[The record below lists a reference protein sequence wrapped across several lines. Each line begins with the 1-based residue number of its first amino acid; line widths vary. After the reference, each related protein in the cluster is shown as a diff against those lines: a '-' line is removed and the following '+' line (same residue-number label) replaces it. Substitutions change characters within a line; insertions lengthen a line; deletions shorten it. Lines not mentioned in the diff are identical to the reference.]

1 MDRKNY
7 AIRIIIV
14 CLLLLATAAATAYV
28 PLSRSP
34 REKDR
39 TLSQYLG
46 EVGGWSSFERAA
58 MSVNIQDSLTTDDSL
73 FTTYKRGDRELDVY
87 IGYYFTSDKIG
98 KPHSPLVCFPGQ
110 GWSTSNEKK
119 RTLILG
125 EKDQVPLHVNSIIV
139 QKGENR
145 QLILFWFQAYDR
157 SCADTFS
164 QKIVAL
170 WNRIRHGREDNAF
183 IRVSIACDNEDIETS
198 LAEASEFLEVFYPA
212 FLRYIREMN
221 GLKLET

>member
-1 MDRKNY
+1 MDRKSY
-7 AIRIIIV
+7 VIRIIVV
-14 CLLLLATAAATAYV
+14 CLLLLATAVATAYV

-34 REKDR
+34 REKGVS
-39 TLSQYLG
+39 LSQYLS

-58 MSVNIQDSLTTDDSL
+58 MNVNIQDSLTTDDSL
-73 FTTYKRGDRELDVY
+73 FTTYRKGDRELDVY

-139 QKGENR
+139 QKGENQ

-157 SCADTFS
+157 SCANTFS
-164 QKIVAL
+164 QKVVAL

-183 IRVSIACDNEDIETS
+183 VRVSIVCDDKDVETS
-198 LAEASEFLEVFYPA
+198 LSEVSEFLEVFYPA
-212 FLRYIREMN
+212 FLRYVREMN
-221 GLKLET
+221 GLKFEI